1 MNSPARKT
9 RRPLEGLKVL
19 DLTHGVA
26 GPYCT
31 MVLGD
36 LGCDIVKIEKP
47 GRGDA
52 TRYMN
57 VSERFH
63 TDIPRVGGDY
73 FLAINRNKRAIT
85 LELKSPEGRKICE
98 ELAQWADIVVQNFRR
113 GVLEKFGLGY
123 EQLAADNPGLIYAT
137 IYGYGADGPLADAPA
152 TDSVMQAFGGLMS
165 INGDDGPPL
174 RVGNMVSDMLAG
186 SYLSQ
191 GVLAALLMLAE
202 SGRGQRVSVS
212 LLDALVAFQTPPVTE
227 YMMTGNLPA
236 RSGRNH
242 PLIAPSGTYQ
252 VKDGFVTLVATQPL
266 WSKFCQ
272 AIDMPELS
280 HDARFATNDDRLANR
295 GELQALII
303 PFFAGKTQA
312 DLLELTSLHD
322 LICAPINDYDA
333 LFSHDQIVANDLVR
347 TWSHP
352 DLGSFKGV
360 RNPVRY
366 AEAEPRWG
374 SSPIL
379 GEHTSEIL
387 AVDLGY
393 SAAQISELQASG
405 AIMS

>member
-1 MNSPARKT
+1 MTKGKL
-9 RRPLEGLKVL
+9 PLSGKCLL
-19 DLTHGVA
+19 DFSQGVA
-26 GPYCT
+26 GPYCA
-31 MVLGD
+31 MLLAELGAD
-36 LGCDIVKIEKP
+36 VIKVEP
-47 GRGDA
+47 
-52 TRYMN
+52 
-57 VSERFH
+57 
-63 TDIPRVGGDY
+63 
-73 FLAINRNKRAIT
+73 
-85 LELKSPEGRKICE
+85 PEGDWARCVGSMIGPHESTAHLGLNRTKRSICLNLKHAE
-98 ELAQWADIVVQNFRR
+98 GCRIALQLAARSHIVVQNFRR

-236 RSGRNH
+236 RNGRNH

-312 DLLELTSLHD
+312 DLLELSSLHD
-322 LICAPINDYDA
+322 LICASINDYDA

-366 AEAEPRWG
+366 ADAEPRWG